1 MVTIVDVSDLIY
13 SAAAPSPPAVDI
25 DPRAVRLLPDS
36 PEMVGLR
43 FDADGY
49 LVVAFPSEP
58 TPERTAK
65 AAAAAGVPVRPEVH
79 DAWGFDE
86 LVRLAGAARG
96 SARAPGAESI
106 LDTGLELG
114 ASDIHLLV
122 GTPPIY
128 RVGGVL
134 RTSSD
139 IGEIS
144 SSDMASIAEYIAPG
158 LVDDSSWKGDLDS
171 AISYR
176 GWRMRVSLFRQR
188 QNLSAVLRIIPGVIP
203 PLDSLGVPEV
213 VSELAKARQGLILLA
228 GPTGSGKSTTLAA
241 LIDQVNTTSARHI
254 ITIEDPIEYLHAS
267 KLSTVRQREVGDDT
281 ASFAMAL
288 RAALR
293 QDPDV
298 ILVGEM
304 RDLETIETTLI
315 AAETGHLVFSTVHAN
330 DSQSVIERI
339 VDVFPPSQQ
348 AQIRTQLAATLLGAV
363 TQSLVEAADAPG
375 KRHLVC
381 EVMVSNSAVRNHIRS
396 GDTHQIHNDLITGI
410 EEWGMLPFDLSLAQA
425 VAAGK
430 IAPSEAEVLAHN
442 RQELDAYRSA
452 TRQKAPRTLQGLDGS
467 LA

>member
-1 MVTIVDVSDLIY
+1 VDVADLI
-13 SAAAPSPPAVDI
+13 SAAAPPPPAVDV
-25 DPRAVRLLPDS
+25 DPRAARLIPDS

-49 LVVAFPSEP
+49 LVVAFRSEP
-58 TPERTAK
+58 TPERAAK
-65 AAAAAGVPVRPEVH
+65 AAAAAGVPVRAEVY

-96 SARAPGAESI
+96 STRPASVETI

-122 GTPPIY
+122 GSPPIY
-128 RVGGVL
+128 RAGGVL
-134 RTSSD
+134 RASAD

-144 SSDMASIAEYIAPG
+144 SADMAEVAGYVAPG
-158 LVDDSSWKGDLDS
+158 RADDSSWQGDLDC

-188 QNLSAVLRIIPGVIP
+188 QNLSAVLRVIPGTIP
-203 PLDSLGVPEV
+203 PLESLGVPAV
-213 VSELAKARQGLILLA
+213 VSELAKARQGLFLCC

-241 LIDQVNTTSARHI
+241 LIDQVNAESARHI
-254 ITIEDPIEYLHAS
+254 ITIEDPIEYLHGS
-267 KLSTVRQREVGDDT
+267 KRSIVRQREVGDDT
-281 ASFAMAL
+281 SSFAVAL

-304 RDLETIETTLI
+304 RDLETIETTLV
-315 AAETGHLVFSTVHAN
+315 AAETGHLVLSTVHAS

-348 AQIRTQLAATLLGAV
+348 AQVRTQLAATLLGAV

-381 EVMVSNSAVRNHIRS
+381 EVMVANPAVRNHIRS
-396 GDTHQIHNDLITGI
+396 GDTHQIHNDLVTGI

-430 IAPSEAEVLAHN
+430 IGIPDAQILAHD
-442 RQELDAYRSA
+442 RKELDAYRAA
-452 TRQKAPRTLQGLDGS
+452 TAHGTPRPGPASFEGS

>member
-1 MVTIVDVSDLIY
+1 MRAGVDVSDLIY
-13 SAAAPSPPAVDI
+13 SAAAPSTPTVDV

-49 LVVAFPSEP
+49 LVVAFGSEP

-65 AAAAAGVPVRPEVH
+65 AATAAGVPVRPEVH
-79 DAWGFDE
+79 DAWAFDE
-86 LVRLAGAARG
+86 LVRLAGAARV
-96 SARAPGAESI
+96 SARTPGVESI

-122 GTPPIY
+122 GNPPIY

-134 RTSSD
+134 RPSSD

-144 SSDMASIAEYIAPG
+144 ASDMASIAEYISPG
-158 LVDDSSWKGDLDS
+158 LVDDSTWMGDLDS
-171 AISYR
+171 AISYK

-188 QNLSAVLRIIPGVIP
+188 QNLSAVLRIIPGAIP

-241 LIDQVNTTSARHI
+241 LIDQVNATSARHI
-254 ITIEDPIEYLHAS
+254 ITIEDPIEYLHGS
-267 KLSTVRQREVGDDT
+267 KRSTVRQREVGDDT
-281 ASFAMAL
+281 ASFAVAL

-304 RDLETIETTLI
+304 RDLETIETTLV

-348 AQIRTQLAATLLGAV
+348 AQIRTQLAGTLLGAV

-396 GDTHQIHNDLITGI
+396 GDTHQLHNDLITGI

-430 IAPSEAEVLAHN
+430 VSPTDAEILAHN
-442 RQELDAYRSA
+442 RQEFDAYRSVSRPSA
-452 TRQKAPRTLQGLDGS
+452 SRTPQGLDGS